1 MWHRSEPGRAGEA
14 FGMSDVPRLGVLVP
28 RNVDPGGFAE
38 WAEETGLDIV
48 ATGEHLHST
57 VFAHHALLA
66 LAAAAARTSRI
77 RLLTSVTLFPAYSA
91 VLLAKMLSYVDWL
104 SSGRLEVG
112 LGLGGEIPQDLQGAP
127 VPVARRGR
135 YVDAALPV
143 LKQLLAGEQVTAAGE
158 GFALEDVRVCPGS
171 IQRPHPPF
179 WIAGRSGAAVRR
191 AVANGAGW
199 LPYLLT
205 PAEISQRLNDAGG
218 SRPDRLAAIVAV
230 SHPIDRASAI
240 AKLQQVLPAARNT
253 FRLHDYVVGA
263 TGIEPVRSEYSA
275 VGVQTLVVR
284 SPFDGDQGW
293 RALRDL
299 MG

>member
-1 MWHRSEPGRAGEA
+1 
-14 FGMSDVPRLGVLVP
+14 MSDDVPRLGVLVP
-28 RNVDPGGFAE
+28 RNVDPGRFAE
-38 WAEETGLDIV
+38 WAEQTGLDVV
-48 ATGEHLHST
+48 ATGEHLHSK

-77 RLLTSVTLFPAYSA
+77 RLLTSVTLFPAYSV

-104 SSGRLEVG
+104 SGGRLEVG
-112 LGLGGEIPQDLQGAP
+112 LGLGGEVPQDLQGAP
-127 VPVARRGR
+127 ASVARRGR

-143 LKQLLAGEQVTAAGE
+143 LTQLLAGEQVTASGE
-158 GFALEDVRVCPGS
+158 QFALEGVRVCPRS

-179 WIAGRSGAAVRR
+179 WIAGRSRAAVQR

-205 PAEISQRLNDAGG
+205 PAEISRRLSETGG

-230 SHPIDRASAI
+230 SHPADRARAI
-240 AKLQQVLPAARNT
+240 EQFQRVLPAARNT
-253 FRLHDYVVGA
+253 ARLPEYVVGA

-275 VGVQTLVVR
+275 AGVQTLVVR

-293 RALRDL
+293 RALRQ
-299 MG
+299 MMR